1 MDDFNTNVLSNAKN
15 EYTSRLL
22 NIITPLVYQ
31 GLKSILNEAIT
42 LCNDNDE
49 NGKYLMTFQN
59 ILSRIPKWNQE
70 IIDVETKRI
79 VKTSN
84 CNYLDELITCV
95 HITQLKIL
103 TSVRVSSE
111 HKKLDISIPK
121 LNDFIH
127 KIYIET
133 ARKIYT
139 NVYLFEDNV
148 LPLIH
153 QKNRRE
159 CEIIIRECILNTIR
173 DSIPIDKILR
183 AYLDE
188 TREEEV
194 IEETTMMP
202 LSEKEEKDAVNKEL
216 AEAREAQEAIDKEL
230 AEKQAREAQ
239 DAIDKELAE
248 KQAAQ
253 SVIGGGLV
261 GKPETTDKEVI
272 ETPRVSDKSVF
283 PELKEGNTDKLNIQ
297 FNNLDN
303 VVKFNKGE
311 SPDQIKKSRVD
322 TITAPKTIER
332 LEKLSHDRFKK
343 RQEEEEEDEDGD
355 DEEEEEVKLK
365 IFKDDSSIKIN
376 DIEVLDDPLI
386 LKKNVLQFEELT

>member
-332 LEKLSHDRFKK
+332 LEKLSQDRFKK

-355 DEEEEEVKLK
+355 DEEEEEVELK
-365 IFKDDSSIKIN
+365 IFKDDSYIKIN
-376 DIEVLDDPLI
+376 EIEVLDDPLI